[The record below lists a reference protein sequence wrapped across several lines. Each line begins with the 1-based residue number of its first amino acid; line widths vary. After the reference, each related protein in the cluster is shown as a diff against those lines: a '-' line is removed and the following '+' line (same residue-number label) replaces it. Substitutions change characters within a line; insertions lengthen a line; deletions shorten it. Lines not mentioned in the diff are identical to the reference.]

1 MTSLTQRSIA
11 ALAGAL
17 ALAAAVAP
25 SATAEPAVAVTQTTS
40 PALVKFDTANPGAA
54 TTTPITG
61 LISASERV
69 VGLDWRPATGQV
81 YMYSS
86 ANRLYIIDTDSG
98 AATRLAPNPAFGTGA
113 YGFDF
118 NPVVDRI
125 RVVTDADQ
133 NGRIN
138 PDTRGVT
145 VDSPLAYAAGD
156 RNEGANPSVTAAAY
170 TNNFAG
176 AGATVLYVLDSTL
189 DVLAT
194 QAPPN
199 NGTLNTIGSLG
210 VPFAAFNGFDVSPR
224 TGVAF
229 AALSNGLSARFY
241 RVDLGTGRA
250 TDLGLIGDG
259 SLRVA
264 GLTILPTAPTA

>member
-1 MTSLTQRSIA
+1 MTSFWQRTA
-11 ALAGAL
+11 AAFAGAA
-17 ALAAAVAP
+17 ALAAATAP
-25 SATAEPAVAVTQTTS
+25 SAAAEPAIAVTQAGS
-40 PALVKFDTANPGAA
+40 PSLVKFDTATPGQV

-61 LISASERV
+61 LVSTSERI
-69 VGLDWRPATGQV
+69 VGIDLRPATGQV
-81 YMYSS
+81 FAYSS
-86 ANRLYIIDTDSG
+86 AGRLYTLDPNS
-98 AATRLAPNPAFGTGA
+98 AVATRLAPNPAFGSGA
-113 YGFDF
+113 FGFDF
-118 NPVVDRI
+118 NPTVDRI
-125 RVVTDADQ
+125 RAVTDADQ
-133 NGRIN
+133 NARIN
-138 PDTRGVT
+138 PDTRGVIL
-145 VDSPLAYAAGD
+145 DQPLAYAAGD
-156 RNEGANPSVTAAAY
+156 RNEGANPNVTAAAY

-199 NGTLNTIGSLG
+199 DGKLNTIGSLG
-210 VPFAAFNGFDVSPR
+210 VPFQAFNGFDISPR

-264 GLTILPTAPTA
+264 GLTILPAS